1 MKLHGLM
8 TYVTD
13 KMIFSLTLL
22 QSLGLAGVT
31 IIFYSICLGIY
42 RLYFARIA
50 HIPGPR
56 IAALTYFYQ
65 FYYDVF
71 PHSGQ
76 FLFQCGRL
84 HKKYGPV
91 IRIGPD
97 EVHINDMSF
106 YNEIY
111 THGSRRR
118 DKSRL
123 WFYHE
128 PVDEVAGRSCWTAIN
143 HDLHRMR
150 RGAFSQ
156 YFSRAKVLEL
166 QTRISKKVEL
176 LKERILSWED
186 SGELLDLYGA
196 FSALTLGQYWLF
208 VCRAVVDAD
217 VSRRGHHRVRL
228 WPIRCSA

>member
-1 MKLHGLM
+1 
-8 TYVTD
+8 
-13 KMIFSLTLL
+13 MIYSLTPLQSLTLAGL
-22 QSLGLAGVT
+22 ILISYSFSLAL
-31 IIFYSICLGIY
+31 Y
-42 RLYFARIA
+42 RLYLARIA

-56 IAALTYFYQ
+56 LAALTYFYQ

-76 FLFQCGRL
+76 FMFQCGRL
-84 HKKYGPV
+84 HKKYGPI

-111 THGSRRR
+111 THGTRRR

-128 PVDEVAGRSCWTAIN
+128 PVDQVAGRSSWTAIN
-143 HDLHRMR
+143 HDVHRMR

-166 QTRISKKVEL
+166 QPRISKKVEL
-176 LKERILSWED
+176 LKERILSWEG

-196 FSALTLGQYWLF
+196 FSALTLGQRYPF
-208 VCRAVVDAD
+208 
-217 VSRRGHHRVRL
+217 SRG
-228 WPIRCSA
+228 